1 MIFSLG
7 FGNQN
12 KLFDAV
18 TMLCMLIESH
28 ASLKWSNLPLIGC
41 RLSFQMYLKIK
52 VFPSFGGGCCFQLCI
67 FEQVLCYKY
76 IMTPVQN
83 WKRYRRT

>member
-1 MIFSLG
+1 MKGYSEQTVKGRRAERGRTENFRMWCVSVDLEVKESMLMIFSLG

-28 ASLKWSNLPLIGC
+28 ASLNWSNLP
-41 RLSFQMYLKIK
+41 
-52 VFPSFGGGCCFQLCI
+52 
-67 FEQVLCYKY
+67 
-76 IMTPVQN
+76 
-83 WKRYRRT
+83 